1 MKRILILLSVILA
14 TAGVYAQNFR
24 KGALYQVD
32 GIPTEYK
39 GQLFI
44 MDELSGSW
52 RFIDPFKQRALR
64 VGDKGMEY
72 GEVNGSDE
80 LQKWTLKEI
89 APGKYS
95 AVPTNQTSFQAL
107 KKGVTITEA
116 DAFGSDDNCTYRFRS
131 VQDPA
136 MVLGNGDDGGN
147 NARIRAEKMDTVNR
161 GQ

>member
-14 TAGVYAQNFR
+14 TASVYAQNFR
-24 KGALYQVD
+24 KGALYHVD

-107 KKGVTITEA
+107 KKGVVIKEA
-116 DAFGSDDNCTYRFRS
+116 EAFGSDVNCTYRFRN
-131 VQDPA
+131 V
-136 MVLGNGDDGGN
+136 
-147 NARIRAEKMDTVNR
+147 
-161 GQ
+161 